1 MRCQLNLD
9 SDVVSKTIRHTVA
22 TRLRSLGAPMDQI
35 SAFMGHQEGNRMTAV
50 YAKYDPKY
58 LEEITKRLSLI
69 WRDAIAH
76 ADEWRATHYRVMTGP
91 DKGVFEREE
100 RDDSLP
106 SLVAEYFSCND
117 SHEG

>member
-1 MRCQLNLD
+1 MINLGGPIHA
-9 SDVVSKTIRHTVA
+9 STTYK
-22 TRLRSLGAPMDQI
+22 RLAVIDRSIGAPMDQI

-117 SHEG
+117 SHEW